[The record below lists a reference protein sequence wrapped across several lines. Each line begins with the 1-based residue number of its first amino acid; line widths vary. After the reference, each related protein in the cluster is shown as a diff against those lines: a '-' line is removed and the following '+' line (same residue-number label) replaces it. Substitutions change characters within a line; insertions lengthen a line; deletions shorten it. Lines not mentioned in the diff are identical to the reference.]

1 MNKKTTFS
9 AVVEFNDGFED
20 TYDVE
25 LDKDICEL
33 TYDEVENA
41 ICNLVE
47 KEHHYV
53 FTDEDFA
60 NPKFKL
66 PYKIVD
72 IVINVDGNSYPV
84 VPEDFDDTELKQ
96 SNVYEKYLVLPYARY
111 SLTPECE
118 LYMDL
123 ISKGL
128 IDKDSSPFDF
138 DTYHSLLKQVKMH
151 NV

>member
-20 TYDVE
+20 TYDIE

-33 TYDEVENA
+33 TYDEVEDA
-41 ICNLVE
+41 IRNLVE

-53 FTDEDFA
+53 FTDEDFE
-60 NPKFKL
+60 NPNFKL

-72 IVINVDGNSYPV
+72 IVINDEGNSYPV
-84 VPEDFDDTELKQ
+84 VPEDFDDSELKQ

-111 SLTPECE
+111 SLTPEYK
-118 LYMDL
+118 LYMNL

-128 IDKDSSPFDF
+128 IDSDSLFDF
-138 DTYHSLLKQVKMH
+138 EKYHSLLSK
-151 NV
+151 